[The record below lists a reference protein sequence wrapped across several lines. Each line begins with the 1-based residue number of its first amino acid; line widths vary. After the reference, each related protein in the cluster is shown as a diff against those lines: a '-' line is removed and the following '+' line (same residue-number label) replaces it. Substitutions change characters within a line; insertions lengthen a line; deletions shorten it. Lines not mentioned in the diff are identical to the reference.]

1 MTEEDKVAIRKVQ
14 RSLLQIQNT
23 GKAPINLT
31 QYQKMG
37 LIAIRHKNV
46 TMPSGRI
53 ERVLDRLILTD
64 KGKRTLAVI
73 V

>member
-1 MTEEDKVAIRKVQ
+1 MTEEDKITIRQIQ
-14 RSLLQIQNT
+14 RNLLQIQNT
-23 GKAPINLT
+23 GKAPVNLT

-37 LIAIRHKNV
+37 LITIRHKNV

-53 ERVLDRLILTD
+53 VRMLDRLCLTD
-64 KGKRTLAVI
+64 KGKRTLSVI

>member
-1 MTEEDKVAIRKVQ
+1 MTEEDKIAIRKVQ
-14 RSLLQIQNT
+14 RNLLQIQNT

-37 LIAIRHKNV
+37 LITIRHKNV
-46 TMPSGRI
+46 TMSSGRI

-64 KGKRTLAVI
+64 KGNRTLAVI

>member
-14 RSLLQIQNT
+14 RNLLQIQNT

-37 LIAIRHKNV
+37 LITIRHKNV

-53 ERVLDRLILTD
+53 SRVLDRLILTD